1 MQSKIVL
8 ITGCSSGI
16 GRALAQEFFQRNFI
30 VYATARKIETLDK
43 LKQQGMYTL
52 SLDVN
57 DNKNVDEVISHII
70 QQSGKIDILINNAGY
85 ASISP
90 LIDLSADV
98 LENQFQTNVFS
109 PLYLIQKTF
118 PHMKENGGGMIVNIG
133 SISGIFSTPFA
144 GAYCA
149 TKAAVHSLSDAL
161 RMELAPFN
169 IKVVTVQPGAI
180 RSNFGNRS
188 EKEVTQNVT
197 KKSDY
202 NSIMDAI
209 HQRAQTSQENPTP
222 VDVFA
227 KKLTDELTKQNP
239 KPIIR
244 LGKGSHSLLLL
255 KRLLPEKMLDKI
267 LMKKFK
273 LNELNRQ

>member
-1 MQSKIVL
+1 MQSKVVL

-16 GRALAQEFFQRNFI
+16 GRALAQEFFKQNFT
-30 VYATARKIETLDK
+30 VYATAREIETLDE
-43 LKQQGMYTL
+43 LKQQGMHTL

-57 DNKNVDEVISHII
+57 DKKNVDEVISQII

-90 LIDLSADV
+90 LIDLSPDA
-98 LENQFQTNVFS
+98 LENQFKTNVFS
-109 PLYLIQKTF
+109 PLYLIQKTY

-149 TKAAVHSLSDAL
+149 TKAAVHKLSDAL

-180 RSNFGNRS
+180 SSNFGNRS
-188 EKEVTQNVT
+188 EKEVAQNVST
-197 KKSDY
+197 KSDY
-202 NSIMDAI
+202 SPIMDAI
-209 HQRAQTSQENPTP
+209 YQRAQTSQENPTL
-222 VDVFA
+222 VEIFV
-227 KKLTDELTKQNP
+227 KKLIDKLTEPNP
-239 KPIIR
+239 KSIIR

-255 KRLLPEKMLDKI
+255 KRLLPEKTLDKI
-267 LMKKFK
+267 LMKKFR
-273 LNELNRQ
+273 LNQLKK